1 MSVRKSQDILR
12 EHPPKPP
19 PAAKTNEITPKTQPN
34 SEGVQVDL
42 EELDTPGIVQF
53 PLPKAQARAQ
63 ENTSLNSAEK
73 QPNPAEESIPK
84 FAQDECPGV
93 HVDMGDEDQSHAA
106 LDQEQ
111 DEISGHIDL
120 ALLDKTLASNM
131 PKLCSVYCPQG
142 KEINNQWVWDSVQIE
157 LRGAKAGHWVNSAAP
172 PKEKKAKGGK
182 FVQLLMLSRNWT
194 FGQAVTSISRTTGVR
209 LIQPWQDYV
218 LSQNVFYE
226 PASSNYWIPH
236 PKGGWLRV
244 NESGAK
250 RFLQDKG
257 ISTKKPDGA
266 LMSPMD
272 RALLSLNQ
280 HMDVVYA
287 NPLCGFNA
295 QVIAIQGGQRALVTT
310 SPQLIMPVQGEFP
323 TITKLLWGLFCEKP
337 EKFDPAK
344 EEELLQVKLEDQK
357 LEQARYFLSWLA
369 IAVKTQRSGE
379 RRPGQAVALLGP
391 RDCGKSFLID
401 HIIVPCLGGRVAEP
415 YQFMSGQT
423 PFNGQ
428 LFLAEVLKVD
438 DQSAL
443 RDIASRRAFGM
454 AIKRYSANDQ
464 SECHPKFRQAIVL
477 PVFWRLVIAA
487 NDDDEDLMVLPPIDE
502 GLQDKLM
509 LFRCEKRSM
518 PMPTI
523 TIEQRKAFAQ
533 VIHKE
538 LPAFCDYL
546 KNWSIPEELVAGRFG
561 VKEYH
566 HPKIVETL
574 NRLNPEHVLLELL
587 ISCLFSTPTTE
598 PWRGT
603 LDELEHE
610 LTSDTSA
617 LIQSKVKRLFAF
629 QHAPQTYLR
638 RLKRR
643 YFPLID
649 WEHTKHGGIWT
660 IWPEIASKI

>member
-1 MSVRKSQDILR
+1 MSVRRSQDILR
-12 EHPPKPP
+12 EASLQEKRAAQHE
-19 PAAKTNEITPKTQPN
+19 PAQTNGAKGIE
-34 SEGVQVDL
+34 VDIVDDDNPT
-42 EELDTPGIVQF
+42 EERQKAAGIAG
-53 PLPKAQARAQ
+53 PDGEHEA
-63 ENTSLNSAEK
+63 
-73 QPNPAEESIPK
+73 
-84 FAQDECPGV
+84 AQDQTGPGTAPNA
-93 HVDMGDEDQSHAA
+93 EQIEEE
-106 LDQEQ
+106 QE
-111 DEISGHIDL
+111 EISGYINL
-120 ALLDKTLASNM
+120 ALLDRTLASNM
-131 PKLCSVYCPQG
+131 PKLCSVYFPQG
-142 KEINNQWVWDSVQIE
+142 KQIGDQWVWDSLRIE
-157 LRGAKAGHWVNSAAP
+157 LRRAKAGHWVNLGAP
-172 PKEKKAKGGK
+172 PEEKKANRAGK
-182 FVQLLMLSRNWT
+182 FVQLLMLLRNWT
-194 FGQAVTSISRTTGVR
+194 FGQAVTSISRILKIR

-218 LSQNVFYE
+218 LSQDVFYE
-226 PASSNYWIPH
+226 PASAHYWIPH
-236 PKGGWLRV
+236 PKGGWIRV

-257 ISTKKPDGA
+257 IATKKPDGA

-280 HMDVVYA
+280 NMDVVYA

-310 SPQLIMPVQGEFP
+310 SPQLIKPVQGQFP
-323 TITKLLWGLFCEKP
+323 AIAKLLWGLFYEKP
-337 EKFDPAK
+337 EKFDPASDLEK
-344 EEELLQVKLEDQK
+344 LLQATPEDLK
-357 LEQARYFLSWLA
+357 TLEQARYFLSWLSVA
-369 IAVKTQRSGE
+369 LKTQRSGE

-401 HIIVPCLGGRVAEP
+401 HIIVPSLGGRVAEP

-428 LFLAEVLKVD
+428 LFVAEVLKVD

-443 RDIASRRAFGM
+443 KDIASRRAFGM
-454 AIKRYSANDQ
+454 AIKRFSANDQ
-464 SECHPKFRQAIVL
+464 SECHAKFRQGIVL
-477 PVFWRLVIAA
+477 PIFWRLVIAA

-509 LFRCEKRSM
+509 LFRCEKRPM
-518 PMPTI
+518 PMPTN

-546 KNWSIPEELVAGRFG
+546 KNWSIPEELIAGRFG

-566 HPKIVETL
+566 HPKIIETL

-587 ISCLFSTPTTE
+587 VSCLFPNPTTD
-598 PWRGT
+598 PWKGT
-603 LDELEHE
+603 LTELEHE
-610 LTSDTSA
+610 LTSNTSP

-643 YFPLID
+643 YFPLVD
-649 WEHTKHGGIWT
+649 WEHTAHGGIWT
-660 IWPEIASKI
+660 IMPEIASKI